1 MHVLITTGPTREYI
15 DDVRFLSN
23 ASSGRMGYALAESAV
38 RRNWRV
44 TIVSGPVAL
53 PAPVGV
59 EVRRV
64 TSALE
69 MLEVCLE
76 LLPQV
81 DGVIAVAAV
90 SDFRPASRQARK
102 LHRGEGPFQL
112 ELVPNPDILAEIGR
126 RKSRQWTVGFAVES
140 SDLLAGARA
149 KLAAKNCDAVVVNS
163 PQAMESGD
171 TTIQLVDRTGT
182 VAFGFSGS
190 KEAAAERITEWIEK
204 SLIRTETT
212 SGPQL

>member
-1 MHVLITTGPTREYI
+1 MHVLITAGPTREYI

-53 PAPVGV
+53 TAPAGV

-69 MLEVCLE
+69 MLETCLE
-76 LLPQV
+76 LLPHV

-90 SDFRPASRQARK
+90 SDFRPVSRHEGK
-102 LHRGEGPFQL
+102 LHRGKAAIRL

-126 RKSRQWTVGFAVES
+126 LKTRQWTVGFAVES
-140 SDLLAGARA
+140 TDLLAGARA
-149 KLAAKNCDAVVVNS
+149 KLTAKHCDAVVVNG
-163 PQAMESGD
+163 PQAMESSF
-171 TTIQLVDRTGT
+171 TTIQLLDRTGT
-182 VAFGFSGS
+182 VSLEFHGP
-190 KEAAAERITEWIEK
+190 KEVAAERITGWIEQHLGQSR
-204 SLIRTETT
+204 SLEA
-212 SGPQL
+212 